1 MTLIEQMNTDK
12 CKNVFLADVRRYKAQ
27 MKADLDN
34 RKSKIENEW
43 NAPLAPNCLSLSK
56 GIDVLRIRKNINA
69 FIINMEHW
77 IDRK

>member
-34 RKSKIENEW
+34 RKSKIENE
-43 NAPLAPNCLSLSK
+43 
-56 GIDVLRIRKNINA
+56 
-69 FIINMEHW
+69 
-77 IDRK
+77 